1 MPKKVWIV
9 EGVGDDNPRRYQL
22 KANET
27 IGELKRHFANKLGIS
42 NNEVEISTETKRL
55 TNESCKVTDVV
66 DDGETLHV
74 IPRAK
79 AGE

>member
-9 EGVGDDNPRRYQL
+9 EGIGDDNPRKYQL
-22 KANET
+22 GPNET
-27 IGELKRHFANKLGIS
+27 VGELKRFYARKLRVS
-42 NNEVEISTETKRL
+42 QSEVEVSTDTKRL
-55 TNESCKVTDVV
+55 TNESAKVTDVV
-66 DDGETLHV
+66 DNDETLHI